1 MLFYRQQEARVA
13 VFVLRREADGLVVVY
28 LDLPEDVVLDEAL
41 QDGAVHLAEKLAGVL
56 GVVGDDDEAVVVDN
70 VAGQV
75 SRGAGFVA
83 ARGTRDA
90 LKPTSNSF
98 FLKKNHVIFCVGN
111 KVFLISFFRQM
122 KMGTRTVVVSLKNM
136 FLKTS

>member
-13 VFVLRREADGLVVVY
+13 VFVLRREADGLVVVD

-41 QDGAVHLAEKLAGVL
+41 QNGAVHLAKELAGVL
-56 GVVGDDDEAVVVDN
+56 GVVGDDDKAVVVDN

-83 ARGTRDA
+83 ARGTRNA
-90 LKPTSNSF
+90 LKAT
-98 FLKKNHVIFCVGN
+98 
-111 KVFLISFFRQM
+111 
-122 KMGTRTVVVSLKNM
+122 
-136 FLKTS
+136 